1 MELNPIIRG
10 WCNYFQ
16 FSDAQTA
23 QILTSQDYLVY
34 QKLRVWGRHRCG
46 NLKDAHKKY
55 FTKIGKR
62 NWIFATREG
71 DANPLRLLFHSDTSS
86 SSTEYVKVKGEYSP
100 YNGKLV
106 YSLYQSQPRY
116 NI

>member
-34 QKLRVWGRHRCG
+34 QKLRAWGRHRCG

-106 YSLYQSQPRY
+106 YSLYQ
-116 NI
+116 NG